1 MKNGKIKPIVKAV
14 ICLVILGIV
23 TGVGF
28 GTGLFDSFKE
38 FFKSFKLD
46 GLTLLKV
53 LMMVL
58 LVLAVTNLVVFILGL
73 IKPKNHRAA
82 TLLTMVAS
90 AMKYIAA
97 IVIICWGLSLLG
109 ADVGTTVASLGI
121 LALVIGFGAESLIA
135 DLVTGVFMLFEN
147 QYNVGDYIEVAGFRG
162 RVTEIGI
169 RTTCI
174 EDPGGNV
181 KIINNSAMT
190 NLLNRSSH
198 TSRAVSTIGIP
209 YATDLEELEKK
220 IPAMMEGIRER
231 HSDIM
236 IQAPV
241 YLGVDELGNS
251 SVNLKF
257 VVEVDDKDI
266 YSAARQLN
274 RELFLEFRK
283 AGVEVPF
290 PQVDV
295 HQKP

>member
-1 MKNGKIKPIVKAV
+1 MKIGKMKPIVKA
-14 ICLVILGIV
+14 IIFLVILGAV
-23 TGVGF
+23 TGIGF
-28 GTGLFDSFKE
+28 GTGLFDSFKD

-46 GLTLLKV
+46 WLVILKV
-53 LMMVL
+53 LIMAF
-58 LVLAVTNLVVFILGL
+58 LVLTIENLVIFILSL
-73 IKPKNHRAA
+73 LKPRNHRAA
-82 TLLTMVAS
+82 TVITMIAS
-90 AMKYIAA
+90 ALKYVAA
-97 IVIICWGLSLLG
+97 IVIICWGLTLFG

-121 LALVIGFGAESLIA
+121 VALVVGFGAESLIA

-181 KIINNSAMT
+181 KIVNNSAMT

-251 SVNLKF
+251 SINLKF
-257 VVEVDDKDI
+257 VVEVDDMNI
-266 YSAARQLN
+266 YGAARELN

>member
-1 MKNGKIKPIVKAV
+1 MKNGKIKPIVKAIV
-14 ICLVILGIV
+14 FLVILGIV

-46 GLTLLKV
+46 GLQLLKV
-53 LMMVL
+53 LIMVL
-58 LVLAVTNLVVFILGL
+58 LVLTIENLVVFILGL

-82 TLLTMVAS
+82 TLLTMIAS
-90 AMKYIAA
+90 AMKYVAA
-97 IVIICWGLSLLG
+97 IVIICWGLTILG

-121 LALVIGFGAESLIA
+121 VALVIGFGAESLIA

-162 RVTEIGI
+162 KVIEIGI

-181 KIINNSAMT
+181 KIVNNSAMT
-190 NLLNRSSH
+190 NLLNRSDKN
-198 TSRAVSTIGIP
+198 SRAVSSIGIP
-209 YATDLEELEKK
+209 YATDLEALEKK
-220 IPAMMEGIRER
+220 FPEMMARIHER
-231 HSDIM
+231 HEDIM
-236 IQAPV
+236 LADPI

-251 SVNLKF
+251 SVVLKF
-257 VVEVDDKDI
+257 VVEVDDKNI
-266 YSAARQLN
+266 YAAARQLN

-295 HQKP
+295 HQKD